1 MVFRT
6 TIQKAS
12 SVANSYRTTVPA
24 MIMNQFSLSVGD
36 KLEWE
41 LKVENGS
48 LVMFVKPIKRE
59 LC

>member
-6 TIQKAS
+6 IIQKAS
-12 SVANSYRTTVPA
+12 SITNSCRSTIPA
-24 MIMNQFSLSVGD
+24 GVMHQFSLSVGD

-48 LVMFVKPIKRE
+48 LVIFVKPVKKE